1 MHEILPGLWL
11 GNLEDARSFSMTM
24 DVVVN
29 CTVDLPFF
37 GGYQRMR
44 VPVDDNLSEN
54 ETLAPHLNRVVEI
67 VLGYVERRKRV
78 LVHCFAGIQRSAA
91 VVAAIVMRDR
101 GLDVQGAV
109 EFVRARRPDA
119 FSGGVNFMP
128 SLRIYEIGLSLK

>member
-67 VLGYVERRKRV
+67 VTAAQEQGYTSRYISGENVV
-78 LVHCFAGIQRSAA
+78 LEFTSA
-91 VVAAIVMRDR
+91 
-101 GLDVQGAV
+101 
-109 EFVRARRPDA
+109 E
-119 FSGGVNFMP
+119 
-128 SLRIYEIGLSLK
+128 KK